1 LGAEQD
7 SDTVHGFSSTERG
20 IFSGK
25 PGWPSFRLNL
35 ARTGHPHPDSWPPV
49 LGWAGRPGSSGAC
62 RCSRCRWVGGRSSLC
77 PPARSFSARRPV
89 PVWPGLLSALK
100 FFSRRNQH
108 SRKQSSPSPSHLPST
123 QLQSPIAIDSFFD
136 REDLTYL
143 CNHVPQ
149 RPQTV
154 DAGGQRPLCLWQSRL
169 GRWPVS
175 PPLLASFSLVP
186 ISCRLVHR
194 SAPAL
199 RLGAPARIAR
209 SWFSISSTASIDF
222 WECFYLGRV
231 LAG

>member
-1 LGAEQD
+1 M
-7 SDTVHGFSSTERG
+7 
-20 IFSGK
+20 
-25 PGWPSFRLNL
+25 GWPTRQQRRLQVS
-35 ARTGHPHPDSWPPV
+35 RW
-49 LGWAGRPGSSGAC
+49 
-62 RCSRCRWVGGRSSLC
+62 CSEEELSLC
-77 PPARSFSARRPV
+77 PPARSPPAAPSPS
-89 PVWPGLLSALK
+89 VWPAQVLSALK

-108 SRKQSSPSPSHLPST
+108 SRKQSSPSPSHLPSA

-136 REDLTYL
+136 REDPTYL

-154 DAGGQRPLCLWQSRL
+154 DAGGQRPLCLWQSCL
-169 GRWPVS
+169 GRWPVP

-186 ISCRLVHR
+186 ISCHLVHR

-222 WECFYLGRV
+222 WLGFLGRV
-231 LAG
+231 DAVTVLDKTSQLGLPANVTIFPWTGPKCRTRHLCPHLRRGQGHSHRGFLHS